1 MGVGGVVK
9 FKDILPYLLPFFTQ
23 QYLVQ
28 NNDNFI
34 MRTQLEGLYLHMKV
48 SLPVTPSL

>member
-1 MGVGGVVK
+1 MTVRVVGKVRAVYRS
-9 FKDILPYLLPFFTQ
+9 PSS

-48 SLPVTPSL
+48 SRPVMPSL